1 MGMNRN
7 QKVEFNFDSLTD
19 CITNLAGSLI
29 LVTLIIF
36 GLTKPKESGGLEPEY
51 RRQSVGGDASMA
63 ALLHEL
69 DAMRTDLQRIHRDMG
84 DMNGQLPEMTV
95 KLDDLEAKL
104 KRKPR

>member
-36 GLTKPKESGGLEPEY
+36 GMTKAKESGAVDPHY
-51 RRQSVGGDASMA
+51 KDRKVGGDASIAAVVHTLDVMRNDVQAIRRNLDSMAEQLPQMA
-63 ALLHEL
+63 A
-69 DAMRTDLQRIHRDMG
+69 
-84 DMNGQLPEMTV
+84 
-95 KLDDLEAKL
+95 DLEKIE
-104 KRKPR
+104 KRSKSR